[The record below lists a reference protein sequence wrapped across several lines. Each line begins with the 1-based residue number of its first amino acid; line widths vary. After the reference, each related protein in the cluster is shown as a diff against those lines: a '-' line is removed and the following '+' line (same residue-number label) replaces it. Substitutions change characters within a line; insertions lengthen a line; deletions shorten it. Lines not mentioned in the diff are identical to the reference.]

1 VRRKNETASG
11 LTGPHEPENR
21 KKQKRRIYM
30 EKQDRIEQWI
40 DCCHTIKVL
49 HNAGIETMT
58 QLSEMS
64 SEQILQLR
72 GIGRVIAGDLQKKLE
87 AYRENSDH
95 LSCK

>member
-1 VRRKNETASG
+1 MRRKIETASG

>member
-1 VRRKNETASG
+1 MRRKIETASG

-21 KKQKRRIYM
+21 KKQKRRVYM

>member
-1 VRRKNETASG
+1 
-11 LTGPHEPENR
+11 
-21 KKQKRRIYM
+21 M

-40 DCCHTIKVL
+40 DCCHKIKVL

>member
-1 VRRKNETASG
+1 VRRKIETASG

>member
-1 VRRKNETASG
+1 VRRKIETVSG

>member
-1 VRRKNETASG
+1 MRRKIETASG

-72 GIGRVIAGDLQKKLE
+72 GIGRVIAGDLQKKIE